1 MDSEPLIR
9 LHLIFGD
16 DREVSC
22 PLFKP
27 GGGGQEVPEIWG
39 SGPADPK

>member
-16 DREVSC
+16 DCEVSC

-27 GGGGQEVPEIWG
+27 GSGGQEVPEIWG